1 MLKKMFIEDI
11 EARIRNLEKTIITN
25 PPHREYLEGQ
35 LSAYR
40 YVVAMMAEIEEVRY
54 PEYDKTRR
62 VGLFC
67 ERCRLI
73 MYVDQYHVDPI
84 MRKGCLD
91 CGGDLIWIT
100 SDRQPEG
107 DGF

>member
-1 MLKKMFIEDI
+1 LKKMLIKDI

-73 MYVDQYHVDPI
+73 MYVDQCHVDPI

>member
-1 MLKKMFIEDI
+1 MFSEDI
-11 EARIRNLEKTIITN
+11 EARIRSLERAIDED
-25 PPHREYLEGQ
+25 PYHREYLEGQ

-40 YVVAMMAEIEEVRY
+40 YVIAMMAEIEEVRY
-54 PEYDKTRR
+54 PEHDKNRR

-67 ERCRLI
+67 ERCGLI
-73 MYVDQYHVDPI
+73 MYVNRCHAERISSQNCP
-84 MRKGCLD
+84 D

-100 SDRQPEG
+100 PDYQPEG